1 LILTDDT
8 LQVIAR
14 SSVRSAHGPDNQNLR
29 VSPDAGESGNINEK
43 PIVMSTKD
51 IAAIAMEP
59 SDLSL
64 PEFSP
69 DELLGQTYLKD
80 MENGQ

>member
-1 LILTDDT
+1 
-8 LQVIAR
+8 
-14 SSVRSAHGPDNQNLR
+14 LR
-29 VSPDAGESGNINEK
+29 ASPDAGESGNGNGK
-43 PIVMSTKD
+43 PIVMFTKD

-80 MENGQ
+80 MENGQRMRARVSQKIMDTDAENHQEIKFLI